1 MKEPVHLDV
10 PLADAAEVRADLK
23 GRVRFHEERRGE
35 LVRFTWSEAPP
46 SAPPPAHRKRKPEH
60 VRRKPFQMYLLPIMK
75 AADRLTQ
82 EVCL

>member
-35 LVRFTWSEAPP
+35 LIRFTWSEAPP
-46 SAPPPAHRKRKPEH
+46 SAPPPAHRKRKPAD
-60 VRRKPFQMYLLPIMK
+60 RRKPLQMYLLPIMK
-75 AADRLTQ
+75 AADRLVQ
-82 EVCL
+82 EVCS